1 MDQETTMDQETNI
14 PTSRELLKERADLL
28 GIEYKPN
35 ITDAK
40 LLSLIENA
48 VNPANSVEASVKAK
62 TDDELLSEV
71 TANQTLKMTKLRRVI
86 IACMDPAMKDW
97 DTTPILSISNSII
110 TLPKMVIPLNVE
122 WHLPQ
127 AYYDLLKEAKC
138 YTSVRS
144 KDHKGR
150 PITVRKEISKYSI
163 QDLPDLT
170 EEELNDLKQAQIMR
184 DGI

>member
-1 MDQETTMDQETNI
+1 MDKETEVPMDQETEI

-40 LLSLIENA
+40 LLALIENA
-48 VNPANSVEASVKAK
+48 DKPANSVKEK
-62 TDDELLSEV
+62 TDDELLSEEI
-71 TANQTLKMTKLRRVI
+71 AEQNLKMTKLRRVV

-97 DTTPILSISNSII
+97 DTTPILSISNSIL

-122 WHLPQ
+122 WHVPQ

-138 YTSVRS
+138 YISV
-144 KDHKGR
+144 KDKDYKGR
-150 PITVRKEISKYSI
+150 SITVRKEISKYSI

>member
-1 MDQETTMDQETNI
+1 MDQETEI
-14 PTSRELLKERADLL
+14 PTSRELLKEKADLL

-48 VNPANSVEASVKAK
+48 VNPANSVKAK
-62 TDDELLSEV
+62 TDDELLSEEI
-71 TANQTLKMTKLRRVI
+71 AEQNLKMTKLRRVV

-122 WHLPQ
+122 WHVPQ

-138 YTSVRS
+138 YTSVKS

-150 PITVRKEISKYSI
+150 SITVRKEISKYSI

>member
-1 MDQETTMDQETNI
+1 MDQETEI
-14 PTSRELLKERADLL
+14 PTPRELLKERADLL

-48 VNPANSVEASVKAK
+48 VNPANSVKAK
-62 TDDELLSEV
+62 TDDELLSEA
-71 TANQTLKMTKLRRVI
+71 TAEQNLKMTKLRRVV

-122 WHLPQ
+122 WHVPQ

-138 YTSVRS
+138 YTSVKS

-150 PITVRKEISKYSI
+150 SITVRKEISKYSI